1 MREPQNAELAAVK
14 SAFFLYLCLYG
25 YILCRMIR
33 EFHLFAGIG
42 GGIYGGKLLGHI
54 CCAGVEIDGF
64 CQSVLKQ
71 RQKDGWLDPFPIYG
85 DLTQL
90 HGEPLRGTFDVL
102 CGGFPCQAFS
112 HAAHG
117 KNIAEK
123 NLWGEMYRFTQESD
137 APIVFGE
144 NVTLKAIEKA
154 KSDLENCGYRV
165 EMCKLSCG
173 ELGADHRRDRF
184 WLLAVKDEE
193 VFVKL
198 VRHIQTLPKLSGRCW
213 SISPTQQGEPTLITN
228 RREQLKAIG
237 NAQSPIV
244 AATIFR
250 ILVNRLAYNN
260 HTKPIAAPE
269 EISLVFNKTQT
280 WIQRTFGDD
289 FGFVHTPTTMANY
302 AAPSMMK
309 HKGCQN
315 FKMVFEKPTPMNAE
329 YLMGFPLGAST
340 LLPQKIDNLEL
351 WLNQK

>member
-1 MREPQNAELAAVK
+1 
-14 SAFFLYLCLYG
+14 
-25 YILCRMIR
+25 MIR

-42 GGIYGGKLLGHI
+42 GGIYGGKLLGNI
-54 CCAGVEIDGF
+54 CCAGVEIDNF
-64 CQSVLKQ
+64 CQSVLRQ
-71 RQKDGWLDPFPIYG
+71 RQIDGWLDKFPIYG

-90 HGEPLRGTFDVL
+90 HGEQFRGTFDVL

-144 NVTLKAIEKA
+144 NVTLKAIAKA
-154 KSDLENCGYRV
+154 KFDLEVCGYRV

-193 VFVKL
+193 VFTKL
-198 VRHIQTLPKLSGRCW
+198 VQHIYTLPKLSGICW
-213 SISPTQQGEPTLITN
+213 ADSPMQRGVPTPITN

-250 ILVNRLAYNN
+250 ILVNRLANN
-260 HTKPIAAPE
+260 TYTKPIADPK
-269 EISLVFNKTQT
+269 EISLVFNKTRT
-280 WIQRTFGDD
+280 WIQRTLGDD

-302 AAPSMMK
+302 SAPSMMK

-315 FKMVFEKPTPMNAE
+315 FKRVFEKPTPMNAE
-329 YLMGFPLGAST
+329 YLMGFPLGASA
-340 LLPQKIDNLEL
+340 LSPQKTDNLEL
-351 WLNQK
+351 WLKSEFIKNIL